1 MEKIKR
7 TVSTAITSAAMLAF
21 LTGSADAQTPSAH
34 DQTEPAAVMITPYV
48 SLGSPYSSRV
58 GGAIAF
64 PLTNGT
70 SLEAEF
76 GYRRQELNAVSAHL
90 SLLRDLPSLGRIK
103 PYLAVGIGLE
113 EYGAPLPQ
121 PNGTVGTIGRMALS
135 VNAGGGV
142 KVPVDENWGIR
153 ADARWFNGI
162 GDQAGEHWRLFN
174 GVTFK
179 TGGR

>member
-1 MEKIKR
+1 MKQRLSTTIT
-7 TVSTAITSAAMLAF
+7 TVAMLAF
-21 LTGSADAQTPSAH
+21 IAGSARAQTQSTHDASA
-34 DQTEPAAVMITPYV
+34 PASVTITPFV

-64 PLTNGT
+64 ALNKET

-76 GYRRQELNAVSAHL
+76 GYRRQEVNAVSAHL
-90 SLLRDLPSLGRIK
+90 SLVRDLPSLGRIK
-103 PYLAVGIGLE
+103 PYLAAGIGLE

-121 PNGTVGTIGRMALS
+121 PNGTVATIGRMALS

-142 KVPVDENWGIR
+142 KVPVDETWGIR
-153 ADARWFNGI
+153 ADARWFNGV

-179 TGGR
+179 TGR

>member
-1 MEKIKR
+1 MEKIR
-7 TVSTAITSAAMLAF
+7 TSFSTAITSLAMMAF
-21 LTGSADAQTPSAH
+21 ITGSATAQTQSTDDAAA
-34 DQTEPAAVMITPYV
+34 PAAVTITPFV
-48 SLGSPYSSRV
+48 SVGSPYSSRI

-64 PLTNGT
+64 PLNKTT
-70 SLEAEF
+70 SLEAEV

-90 SLLRDLPSLGRIK
+90 SLVRDLPSLGRIK
-103 PYLAVGIGLE
+103 PYLAAGIGLE

-121 PNGTVGTIGRMALS
+121 PNGTVATIGKIALS

-142 KVPVDENWGIR
+142 KVPVDETWGLR
-153 ADARWFNGI
+153 ADARWFNGL

-174 GVTFK
+174 GVTVK

>member
-1 MEKIKR
+1 MDKKKSLCI
-7 TVSTAITSAAMLAF
+7 AITSLAMLTFMA
-21 LTGSADAQTPSAH
+21 GSATAQTQSTA
-34 DQTEPAAVMITPYV
+34 DAAAPASVMITPFV

-64 PLTNGT
+64 PLANNF
-70 SLEAEF
+70 SLEAEV
-76 GYRRQELNAVSAHL
+76 GYRRQELHALSAHL
-90 SLLRDLPSLGRIK
+90 SLVRDLPSLGRIK
-103 PYLAVGIGLE
+103 PYLAAGIGLE

-121 PNGTVGTIGRMALS
+121 PNGTVATIGRMALA

-142 KVPVDENWGIR
+142 KVPVDETWGIR
-153 ADARWFNGI
+153 ADARWFNGV

>member
-1 MEKIKR
+1 MKQRLCTTIT
-7 TVSTAITSAAMLAF
+7 TVAMLTLIA
-21 LTGSADAQTPSAH
+21 GSARAQAQSPD
-34 DQTEPAAVMITPYV
+34 DQAPPAAVTITPFV
-48 SLGSPYSSRV
+48 SLGSPYSSRI

-64 PLTNGT
+64 PLNKDT

-76 GYRRQELNAVSAHL
+76 GYRHQELNALSAHL
-90 SLLRDLPSLGRIK
+90 SLVRDLPSLGRIK
-103 PYLAVGIGLE
+103 PYLAAGIGLE

-121 PNGTVGTIGRMALS
+121 PNGTVATIGRMALS

-142 KVPVDENWGIR
+142 KVPVDETWGIR

-179 TGGR
+179 AGGR

>member
-1 MEKIKR
+1 METIK
-7 TVSTAITSAAMLAF
+7 TSFSTAITSLAMMVCI
-21 LTGSADAQTPSAH
+21 TGSARAQTQSTH
-34 DQTEPAAVMITPYV
+34 DAAAPAPVTITPFV

-64 PLTNGT
+64 PLNKET

-90 SLLRDLPSLGRIK
+90 SLIRDLPSLGRIK
-103 PYLAVGIGLE
+103 PYLAAGIGLE

-121 PNGTVGTIGRMALS
+121 PNGRVATIGRMALS

-142 KVPVDENWGIR
+142 KVPVDETWGIR

>member
-1 MEKIKR
+1 MKQ
-7 TVSTAITSAAMLAF
+7 SLCTAITSLAMLAF
-21 LTGSADAQTPSAH
+21 MTGSATAQTESTSDAAA
-34 DQTEPAAVMITPYV
+34 PAPVMITPFV

-58 GGAIAF
+58 GGAIGF
-64 PLTNGT
+64 PLNKET

-76 GYRRQELNAVSAHL
+76 GYRRQELNALSAHL
-90 SLLRDLPSLGRIK
+90 SLVRDLPSLGRIK
-103 PYLAVGIGLE
+103 PYLAAGIGLE

-121 PNGTVGTIGRMALS
+121 PNGTVATIGRMALS

-142 KVPVDENWGIR
+142 KVPVDEKWGVR

-162 GDQAGEHWRLFN
+162 GGQAGEHWRLFN

-179 TGGR
+179 AGSR

>member
-1 MEKIKR
+1 MKQ
-7 TVSTAITSAAMLAF
+7 SLCTAITSLAMLAF
-21 LTGSADAQTPSAH
+21 MTGSATAQTQSTA
-34 DQTEPAAVMITPYV
+34 DAAAPASVTITPFV
-48 SLGSPYSSRV
+48 SLGSPYSSRI

-64 PLTNGT
+64 PLNKET

-76 GYRRQELNAVSAHL
+76 GYRHQELNALSAHL
-90 SLLRDLPSLGRIK
+90 SLVRDLPSLGRIK
-103 PYLAVGIGLE
+103 PYLAAGIGLE

-121 PNGTVGTIGRMALS
+121 PNGTVATLGRMALS

-142 KVPVDENWGIR
+142 KVPVDETWGIR

-162 GDQAGEHWRLFN
+162 GGQAGEHWRLFN

-179 TGGR
+179 AGGR

>member
-1 MEKIKR
+1 METIKKII
-7 TVSTAITSAAMLAF
+7 STAIASLAMMACV
-21 LTGSADAQTPSAH
+21 TGSATAQTESAH
-34 DQTEPAAVMITPYV
+34 DTAAPPSVTITPFV

-64 PLTNGT
+64 PVNKET

-90 SLLRDLPSLGRIK
+90 SLVRDLPSVGRIK
-103 PYLAVGIGLE
+103 PYLAAGIGLE

-121 PNGTVGTIGRMALS
+121 PNGTVATLGRMALS

-142 KVPVDENWGIR
+142 KVPVDETWGIR

-179 TGGR
+179 TGR

>member
-1 MEKIKR
+1 MKQ
-7 TVSTAITSAAMLAF
+7 SLCTAITSLAMLAF
-21 LTGSADAQTPSAH
+21 MTGSATAQTQSTA
-34 DQTEPAAVMITPYV
+34 DAAAPASVTITPFV
-48 SLGSPYSSRV
+48 SLGSPYSSRI

-64 PLTNGT
+64 PLNKDT

-76 GYRRQELNAVSAHL
+76 GYRHQELNALSAHL
-90 SLLRDLPSLGRIK
+90 SLVRDLPSLGRIK
-103 PYLAVGIGLE
+103 PYLAAGIGLE
-113 EYGAPLPQ
+113 EYGSPLPQ
-121 PNGTVGTIGRMALS
+121 PNGTVATIGRMALS

-142 KVPVDENWGIR
+142 KVPVDETWGIR

-179 TGGR
+179 AGGR

>member
-1 MEKIKR
+1 MEKIR
-7 TVSTAITSAAMLAF
+7 TSFSTAITTLAMMAF
-21 LTGSADAQTPSAH
+21 ITGSATAQTQSTDDAAA
-34 DQTEPAAVMITPYV
+34 PAPVTITPFV
-48 SLGSPYSSRV
+48 ALGSPYSSRI

-64 PLTNGT
+64 PLNKET

-90 SLLRDLPSLGRIK
+90 SLIRDLPPLGRVK
-103 PYLAVGIGLE
+103 PYLAAGIGLE
-113 EYGAPLPQ
+113 EYGAPAPQ
-121 PNGTVGTIGRMALS
+121 PNGTVATIGKIALS

-142 KVPVDENWGIR
+142 NVLVDETWGLR
-153 ADARWFNGI
+153 ADARWFNGL

-174 GVTFK
+174 GVTVK